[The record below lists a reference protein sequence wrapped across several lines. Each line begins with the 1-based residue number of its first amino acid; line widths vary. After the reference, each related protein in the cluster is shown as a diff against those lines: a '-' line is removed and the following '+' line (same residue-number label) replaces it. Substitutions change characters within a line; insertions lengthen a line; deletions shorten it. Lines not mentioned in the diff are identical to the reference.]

1 MLNHRQTAVFVFAAT
16 LAIIVG
22 AWVFEWAGYL
32 PCDLCLKQRWAYYA
46 VIPISGLL
54 TLTNP
59 SWLKQGLWL
68 CAAIMAG
75 SMIFGIYH
83 AGVEWKFWEGP
94 GTCGAGSLGGGLPD
108 VTKPAVKCD
117 EAAIRIFGLSLAGW
131 NAVLSAAISAVAIRS
146 AISQTRSKVLT

>member
-1 MLNHRQTAVFVFAAT
+1 MLTPRHAIVFVFLAS

-22 AWVFEWAGYL
+22 AWIFEWAGYL

-46 VIPISGLL
+46 VVPLSGLL
-54 TLTNP
+54 AVTNP

-68 CAAIMAG
+68 CAAIMFG

-94 GTCGAGSLGGGLPD
+94 STCGAGQLTGLLPD
-108 VTKPAVKCD
+108 LTKPAVKCD
-117 EAAIRIFGLSLAGW
+117 EAALRILGLSLAGW
-131 NAVLSAAISAVAIRS
+131 NAIASAVIAGVAI
-146 AISQTRSKVLT
+146 QTARRR